1 MIATLLARL
10 HLRLQLRLQLR
21 KPLIGSG
28 KVQLRR
34 KHKLLPVITL
44 GALLSGCS
52 SVGYYA
58 QAVGGHLSLMSK
70 RQPLDEVMASE
81 DTDAEIRR
89 KLELL
94 RDARVFA
101 VDKLGLPDN
110 DSYNTFVK
118 TGKRFIT
125 WNVVATPEFSMAP
138 KQWCFPVAGCVSY
151 RGYFDEKDA
160 EGYQSFLD
168 NQGFDTQL
176 GGASAYSTLGW
187 FNDPLMD
194 TMLHGSDIRLVG
206 LLFHELAHQVLY
218 VKNDSSFN
226 EAFATFVE
234 QQGSREWLIAEG
246 KADRVPFYEAYL
258 DRQIDF
264 NALLQLTRSDLVTLY
279 QDAPAAT
286 AKELDDSVVTE
297 LRERKEGV
305 FEMMRVRYE
314 TLKTDQWDGFDGYDN
329 WFKRE
334 MNNARLIAVSTYLKW
349 VPAFAELFNE
359 AGSDFNSFYTRAK
372 ELSEKP
378 YAERQEALENY
389 LEGSKSASAD

>member
-1 MIATLLARL
+1 MITTLLARL
-10 HLRLQLRLQLR
+10 YQSLAVF
-21 KPLIGSG
+21 ISVV
-28 KVQLRR
+28 VQRR
-34 KHKLLPVITL
+34 LLPALVL
-44 GALLSGCS
+44 GSLLSGCS
-52 SVGYYA
+52 TVGYYA

-81 DTDAEIRR
+81 DTDEDIRR

-110 DSYNTFVK
+110 NSYNTFVK

-138 KQWCFPVAGCVSY
+138 KLWCFPVAGCVSY

-160 EGYQSFLD
+160 EGFQTSLN

-218 VKNDSSFN
+218 VKDDSSFN

-234 QQGSREWLIAEG
+234 QQGSREWLIDQG
-246 KADRVPFYEAYL
+246 KADRVPFFEAYL
-258 DRQIDF
+258 GRQIEF
-264 NALLQLTRSDLVTLY
+264 NALLQQTRGDLVNLY
-279 QDAPAAT
+279 KDAPAPT
-286 AKELDDSVVTE
+286 AKELDDAVATD
-297 LRERKEGV
+297 LRERKAGV
-305 FEMMRVRYE
+305 FETMRARYE
-314 TLKTDQWDGFDGYDN
+314 SLKTDQWDGFDGYDN
-329 WFKRE
+329 WFKRD
-334 MNNARLIAVSTYLKW
+334 MNNARLIAVSTDLKW
-349 VPAFAELFNE
+349 VPAFAELFKQG
-359 AGSDFNSFYTRAK
+359 GSDFDAFYKEAK
-372 ELSEKP
+372 ELSKKP
-378 YAERQEALENY
+378 FAERQEVLQNY
-389 LEGSKSASAD
+389 LSGSQSAAAD